1 MSASE
6 AVREQLELIRS
17 SLLPTEKLI
26 LSSDETPTT
35 LLTFEIISKE
45 STYSIHVVE
54 QEHSNEDANTLRRFR
69 FQIRS
74 TEMNRD
80 EALGWETWVE
90 EVVRDHGEEAE
101 QGGYPL
107 STLITEHFLPLLQSL
122 ATREEPKV
130 DAKPKGEGD
139 ATLRTNYRPG
149 HILFSSH
156 HLLAPSK
163 RKNLVSLSSQLGL
176 VGFGK
181 VGYPGII
188 FAEGDVQDLEEFS
201 REVCG
206 MSQPT
211 PLLLPGLTSFV
222 CSRSKAGN
230 GLHYD
235 YESSSPTNSQIPLRN
250 NLEKDSG
257 RN

>member
-54 QEHSNEDANTLRRFR
+54 QEHSDEDANTLRRFR

-90 EVVRDHGEEAE
+90 EVVRDHGKEAE

-122 ATREEPKV
+122 TTREEPKV
-130 DAKPKGEGD
+130 DAKAKGEGG
-139 ATLRTNYRPG
+139 ATQRTNYRPG

-188 FAEGDVQDLEEFS
+188 FAEGDVEDLEEFS
-201 REVCG
+201 REVCLIP
-206 MSQPT
+206 QLA
-211 PLLLPGLTSFV
+211 PLLLLGLTILVYF
-222 CSRSKAGN
+222 RSKAGS

-235 YESSSPTNSQIPLRN
+235 YESSSATNSQIPLRN
-250 NLEKDSG
+250 NLGKDSG